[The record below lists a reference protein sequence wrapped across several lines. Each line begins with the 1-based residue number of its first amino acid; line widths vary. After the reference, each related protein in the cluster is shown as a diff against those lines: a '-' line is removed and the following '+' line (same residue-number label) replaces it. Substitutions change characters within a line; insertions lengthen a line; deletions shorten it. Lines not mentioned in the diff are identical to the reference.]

1 MRNILKKLY
10 YGEIVPFERNTP
22 DDREY
27 KEINDKIQIEKE
39 YFASK
44 IPSEDLHRFNDLE
57 DLYNQSGKAD
67 EADLFALG
75 FKLGVE
81 LMIEVLSKQ

>member
-1 MRNILKKLY
+1 MKNILKKLY
-10 YGEIVPFERNTP
+10 YGEIVPFERNAP

-27 KEINDKIQIEKE
+27 KEINDKIQIEKK
-39 YFASK
+39 YFASI
-44 IPSEDLHRFNDLE
+44 IPSEDLHRFNELE

-67 EADLFALG
+67 EADIFALG

-81 LMIEVLSKQ
+81 FIIEALSEQ